1 MTNEEIQERI
11 EFLIEQQSQLTASVD
26 RFAAKVDT
34 LVEIQAN
41 SETRLSRV
49 EESFVLLVQMA
60 RITDERLDV
69 LTDRVSDLTDR
80 VSDLTEKM
88 GALAEAEKNSDE
100 RLNTLIGVVERHIS
114 EEHNGKSRG

>member
-11 EFLIEQQSQLTASVD
+11 EFLIEQQSQLTARVD

-69 LTDRVSDLTDR
+69 LTDRVSDLT
-80 VSDLTEKM
+80 EKM
-88 GALAEAEKNSDE
+88 SALAEAEKNSDE

-114 EEHNGKSRG
+114 EEHNGKSGG